1 MVDFLTPFLFFV
13 IAFLDSDFFP
23 CKIKRE
29 KLHNAVHC
37 TLLIKPKYI
46 QTCKLNCN

>member
-1 MVDFLTPFLFFV
+1 MADFLTPFLFLV

-29 KLHNAVHC
+29 KRHNAVNC
-37 TLLIKPKYI
+37 TLLIKTNYI
-46 QTCKLNCN
+46 QTSKLNCN